1 MFKVNSK
8 VMLGIVI
15 IGLICLVGPM
25 GYAQAVSEKEVV
37 DAFQDAMNE
46 VMYPQEFPLFELSD
60 QEIRDYLLP
69 SIAEVIAKTMEL
81 VYEKFGEHIDAED
94 VFAALPPK
102 LEEYLDSDKEKL
114 ILEIKDILRG
124 KLWTR

>member
-1 MFKVNSK
+1 MFKLNRK

-15 IGLICLVGPM
+15 VGLICLVGPK
-25 GYAQAVSEKEVV
+25 GYAQAVSEREII

-69 SIAEVIAKTMEL
+69 SLAEIVAKTMSL
-81 VYEKFGEHIDAED
+81 AYEKFENHIDAED

-102 LEEYLDSDKEKL
+102 LEEHLDSDKEKL

-124 KLWTR
+124 KLRTR